1 MINLLSNV
9 SNWHPLVIETYLGD
23 VELIFNIVQQDG
35 TVLLDS
41 AEGLAKN
48 LKQKLIK
55 ETKSCSMQTHL
66 PPINKKFL
74 FTKRQPRRGVNV
86 IDEQKSAKYNN
97 T

>member
-1 MINLLSNV
+1 MIDLLSNV

-23 VELIFNIVQQDG
+23 VELFNIVQQDG

-55 ETKSCSMQTHL
+55 ETES
-66 PPINKKFL
+66 FF

-86 IDEQKSAKYNN
+86 IDELKSAK
-97 T
+97 

>member
-41 AEGLAKN
+41 AKGLAKN

-55 ETKSCSMQTHL
+55 ETES
-66 PPINKKFL
+66 FF

-86 IDEQKSAKYNN
+86 IDELKSAK
-97 T
+97 